1 MNFSNSTSYGTGEK
15 DDINNFGSG
24 GSQDQRIKDL

>member
-15 DDINNFGSG
+15 DENNNFGSIS
-24 GSQDQRIKDL
+24 SQDQRIKDL